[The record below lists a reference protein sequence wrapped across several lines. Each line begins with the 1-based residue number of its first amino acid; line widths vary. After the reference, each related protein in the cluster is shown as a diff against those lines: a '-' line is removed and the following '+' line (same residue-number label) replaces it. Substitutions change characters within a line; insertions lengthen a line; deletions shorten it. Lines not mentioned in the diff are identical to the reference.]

1 MESSQPDM
9 QLLLDFGPTFKL
21 SVIEPSEN
29 AFSFGDSAETRPET
43 SIVFP
48 KASQF
53 TSRSISLDVAR
64 CRSMPLDAARCRS
77 IPLDAARCRS
87 MPINADTIGSQKKT
101 LNASPHRRSL
111 INC

>member
-64 CRSMPLDAARCRS
+64 CRSMPLDA
-77 IPLDAARCRS
+77 
-87 MPINADTIGSQKKT
+87 DTIGSQKKT
-101 LNASPHRRSL
+101 LNGSPHRRSL